1 MGYDDSEIKSFS
13 LLPYFS
19 MYIPPKKWLFF
30 RANLQKNSN
39 CFFAYVEN
47 SPFLLIL
54 NRNKKGAFLVK
65 LFSRIAIIACAAAVL
80 SACNDQKA
88 ETKTAADESFNKV
101 KAAGVFVLGLDDSFP
116 PMGFRDKDNNI
127 VGFDI
132 DLATEVCA
140 RLGVKL
146 KTQPISW
153 DAKEQELNTGKI
165 DCIWN
170 GMSVDS
176 ARAKAMNLSDPYLK
190 NRMIFTVKDK
200 ALANLAALAGKKI
213 AVQNGSTAQKLLDA
227 SEAGK
232 AAKEIVPFDD
242 NQTALMDLDKG
253 GVDAVFLDEIVA
265 KYWIVTNAKDYTVLE
280 EGLSDEVYAVGFR
293 KKDQA
298 LRDSVNNVL
307 AAMKA
312 DGKFAAISSK
322 WFGK

>member
-1 MGYDDSEIKSFS
+1 M
-13 LLPYFS
+13 
-19 MYIPPKKWLFF
+19 KKI
-30 RANLQKNSN
+30 
-39 CFFAYVEN
+39 FAMFAAV
-47 SPFLLIL
+47 
-54 NRNKKGAFLVK
+54 
-65 LFSRIAIIACAAAVL
+65 ACAAVL

-88 ETKTAADESFNKV
+88 ESKTEADESLNKV
-101 KAAGVFVLGLDDSFP
+101 KAAGEFVLGLDDSFP

-200 ALANLAALAGKKI
+200 ALANLAAL
-213 AVQNGSTAQKLLDA
+213 DA

-298 LRDSVNNVL
+298 LRDAVNSTL

-312 DGKFAAISSK
+312 DGKFDEISAK

>member
-1 MGYDDSEIKSFS
+1 MKKL
-13 LLPYFS
+13 LLPLAF
-19 MYIPPKKWLFF
+19 I
-30 RANLQKNSN
+30 
-39 CFFAYVEN
+39 
-47 SPFLLIL
+47 
-54 NRNKKGAFLVK
+54 AFLFGCK
-65 LFSRIAIIACAAAVL
+65 ESG
-80 SACNDQKA
+80 DQGSKV
-88 ETKTAADESFNKV
+88 ETDESFNKV
-101 KAAGVFVLGLDDSFP
+101 KASGELVLGLDDSFP
-116 PMGFRDKDNNI
+116 PMGFRDKENNI

-140 RLGVKL
+140 RLGIKL
-146 KTQPISW
+146 KLQPISW

-176 ARAKAMNLSDPYLK
+176 ARAKAMNLSDAYLK
-190 NRMIFTVKDK
+190 NRMVFTVRDK
-200 ALANLAALAGKKI
+200 SLSTLASLVGKKI

-242 NQTALMDLDKG
+242 NQTALMDLEKG

-265 KYWIVTNAKDYTVLE
+265 KYWITTNGKDYVVLE
-280 EGLSDEVYAVGFR
+280 EGLSDEVYAIGFR

-307 AAMKA
+307 KAMQQ
-312 DGKFAAISSK
+312 DGKFAEISAK

>member
-1 MGYDDSEIKSFS
+1 M
-13 LLPYFS
+13 
-19 MYIPPKKWLFF
+19 KKIL
-30 RANLQKNSN
+30 AM
-39 CFFAYVEN
+39 FAAV
-47 SPFLLIL
+47 
-54 NRNKKGAFLVK
+54 
-65 LFSRIAIIACAAAVL
+65 ACAAVL

-88 ETKTAADESFNKV
+88 ESKTQADESLNKV
-101 KAAGVFVLGLDDSFP
+101 KAAGEFVLGLDDSFP

-200 ALANLAALAGKKI
+200 SLASLAALAGKKI
-213 AVQNGSTAQKLLDA
+213 RSCWMPPKRARPPRKSSRLTTTRRRSWIWTRAVWMPCSWTKSWPST
-227 SEAGK
+227 
-232 AAKEIVPFDD
+232 
-242 NQTALMDLDKG
+242 
-253 GVDAVFLDEIVA
+253 
-265 KYWIVTNAKDYTVLE
+265 
-280 EGLSDEVYAVGFR
+280 GL
-293 KKDQA
+293 
-298 LRDSVNNVL
+298 
-307 AAMKA
+307 
-312 DGKFAAISSK
+312 
-322 WFGK
+322 

>member
-1 MGYDDSEIKSFS
+1 MKKFLACIALAAFFVGCNEQKSDA
-13 LLPYFS
+13 
-19 MYIPPKKWLFF
+19 PK
-30 RANLQKNSN
+30 
-39 CFFAYVEN
+39 
-47 SPFLLIL
+47 
-54 NRNKKGAFLVK
+54 
-65 LFSRIAIIACAAAVL
+65 
-80 SACNDQKA
+80 
-88 ETKTAADESFNKV
+88 ADESLNKV
-101 KAAGVFVLGLDDSFP
+101 KAAGEFVLGLDDSFP

-170 GMSVDS
+170 GLSVDS
-176 ARAKAMNLSDPYLK
+176 SRLAAMNMSNPYLK

-227 SEAGK
+227 SDAGK

-242 NQTALMDLDKG
+242 NQTALMDLEKG

-265 KYWIVTNAKDYTVLE
+265 RYWISQNGKDYVVLE
-280 EGLSDEVYAVGFR
+280 EGLSDEEYAIGFR

-298 LRDSVNNVL
+298 LRDAVDATI
-307 AAMKA
+307 AAMKT
-312 DGKFAAISSK
+312 DGKFAEISAK